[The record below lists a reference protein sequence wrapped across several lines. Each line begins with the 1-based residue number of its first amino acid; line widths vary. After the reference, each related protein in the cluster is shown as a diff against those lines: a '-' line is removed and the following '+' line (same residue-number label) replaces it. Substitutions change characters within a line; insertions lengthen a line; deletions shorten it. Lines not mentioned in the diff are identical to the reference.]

1 MLFVKLLLGSLL
13 AAEAMAADNNN
24 KAAVPVV
31 GEVKGD
37 QLSGGQEGGPGQ
49 EAGSPAAL
57 PQDSTSAAASE
68 SPSAGQLSEASA
80 AVGQAAAV
88 YSAKTGPD
96 SPAES
101 PVAAA
106 ASQAAPATT
115 DAGQTANDSP
125 AVGQPAND
133 SPAAGQTSPAVEQLT
148 VCESGQ
154 SGQLGLRC
162 SCYPPRVDCREQDL
176 ATLLTSL
183 SIPHLTTEVD
193 LSYNSLSRQVDMLT
207 DQCVYFILLV

>member
-49 EAGSPAAL
+49 EAGSPAAVQ
-57 PQDSTSAAASE
+57 QDSTSAAPSE
-68 SPSAGQLSEASA
+68 SPSAGQLSEAAA

-88 YSAKTGPD
+88 YSAETGPD

-106 ASQAAPATT
+106 ASLDPPADLVSLACSLFHPAYFQPTLAALIIS
-115 DAGQTANDSP
+115 QWNLHS
-125 AVGQPAND
+125 
-133 SPAAGQTSPAVEQLT
+133 
-148 VCESGQ
+148 
-154 SGQLGLRC
+154 
-162 SCYPPRVDCREQDL
+162 
-176 ATLLTSL
+176 
-183 SIPHLTTEVD
+183 
-193 LSYNSLSRQVDMLT
+193 ML
-207 DQCVYFILLV
+207 